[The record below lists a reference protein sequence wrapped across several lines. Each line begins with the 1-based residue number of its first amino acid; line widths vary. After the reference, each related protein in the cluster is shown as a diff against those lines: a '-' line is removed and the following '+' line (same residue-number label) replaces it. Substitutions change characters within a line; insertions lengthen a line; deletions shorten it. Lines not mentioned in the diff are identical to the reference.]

1 MKYGIPVSNSKKVAQ
16 LIRLGGKEYGTM
28 ITVTQ
33 MCKKTKGVTCT
44 SKHIEDVMWNKKLAK
59 HVTSGGVTFEVSS
72 PTLAGAWAGGTGYGV
87 NFFLLNKFS
96 VCCVLCHIA
105 PVCHFF
111 VVFCVIVFPMIPP

>member
-44 SKHIEDVMWNKKLAK
+44 SKHIVGEMWNKKLAK

-72 PTLAGAWAGGTGYGV
+72 PTLAGVWAGGTGYGV
-87 NFFLLNKFS
+87 IFFLVK
-96 VCCVLCHIA
+96 
-105 PVCHFF
+105 
-111 VVFCVIVFPMIPP
+111 